1 MAINQELEFKELFL
15 SEALEEYDD
24 ISQNLVKLEAAPD
37 EKHLVQEIFR
47 LLHNLKA
54 NSRATGYEAISHLA
68 HVLET
73 IFSAV
78 RDELLPFKGKL
89 ITLLFDGVDL
99 LGEWLRNI
107 DNSDFIPPKLLIAN
121 LEAAAAEPN
130 IDAIEALDIQKE
142 ISNTDLSLSDLVY
155 IPVRHLDNLM
165 NLVGELIIDRDR
177 VQAVANQHDHPQ
189 LRAIASHLH
198 RVTSALQMSVM
209 DARLVSIGSLFN
221 KFPRIVRDV
230 AQSEGKQV
238 RLIITGQE
246 IKIDRNILQLISDS
260 LLHLVRNA
268 INHGLGTPEERA
280 TRGKGP
286 EGTLRLDA
294 STVRDLVVI
303 RVSDDGKGINT
314 EQIRQAAIKKNWVP
328 AEKAKAMTKEELNS
342 LLFEPGFSLSSSIS
356 EISGRGVGLD
366 VVKTSLDTIGG
377 RLTLESELDKGTS
390 FVMSL
395 PTSIAVKGSLL
406 LVVDETVYAIPLVHI
421 DAVVTLPV
429 EQLHTVGTERFVA
442 DIRRETV
449 QVAFLSDLFNQR
461 RSSNAA
467 TDGHYEVVVVMYAN
481 RKVGLVVDRLMRQ
494 QDIVVKPLQKPI
506 DGIELFGGVTLLGH
520 GEVCFVLDVP
530 AIFRLMGKGAKS
542 EPTLN

>member
-342 LLFEPGFSLSSSIS
+342 LLFEPSFSLSSSIS